1 MKISIIGTG
10 NMGRAIATR
19 AAAGHHE
26 IQIVDRDRGHAE
38 ALAQELGGNATA
50 AQLGET
56 LTGDVVVLA
65 LYYQPVM
72 SVIKDYGPELEDKVV
87 VDITN
92 PVDTETFDG
101 LVTPPTSSAAE
112 EIQKKLPGSRVVKAF
127 NTTLAGPLTAGEV
140 DGHLLDVFVAADDE
154 DAKAAVTD
162 LVESAGLRALDAGP
176 LRRAHE
182 LEALGFLQ
190 MTMQAGLG
198 NTWSTAIKVLGTS

>member
-1 MKISIIGTG
+1 MRISIIGTG

-19 AAAGHHE
+19 AATGHHD
-26 IQIVDRDRGHAE
+26 IQVVDRDREHAG
-38 ALAQELGGNATA
+38 ALAHELGGNATA
-50 AQLGET
+50 AQLGDP

-72 SVIKDYGPELEDKVV
+72 SVIKDHGPELEGKVV

-92 PVDTETFDG
+92 PVNTETFDG
-101 LVTPPTSSAAE
+101 LVTPPNSSAAE

-140 DGHLLDVFVAADDE
+140 DGYLLDVFVAADDE
-154 DAKAAVTD
+154 EAKSAVTD

-182 LEALGFLQ
+182 LEAIGFLQ
-190 MTMQAGLG
+190 MTMQGALG
-198 NTWSTAIKVLGTS
+198 NTWSTAVKVLGAS

>member
-19 AAAGHHE
+19 AAAGHH
-26 IQIVDRDRGHAE
+26 QLQVVDRDRGHAE
-38 ALAQELGGNATA
+38 AVAQEVGGDATA
-50 AQLGET
+50 AQLGDP

-72 SVIKDYGPELEDKVV
+72 SVIKDYGPALEGKIV

-92 PVDTETFDG
+92 PVNVETFDG
-101 LVTPPTSSAAE
+101 LITPPDSSGAE
-112 EIQKKLPGSRVVKAF
+112 EIQKKLPGARVVKAF

-140 DGHLLDVFVAADDE
+140 DGQQLDVFIAADDD
-154 DAKAAVTD
+154 DAKSAVTD

-182 LEALGFLQ
+182 LESLGFLQ
-190 MTMQAGLG
+190 MAMQGALG
-198 NTWSTAIKVLGTS
+198 NTWSTSFKVLGTA